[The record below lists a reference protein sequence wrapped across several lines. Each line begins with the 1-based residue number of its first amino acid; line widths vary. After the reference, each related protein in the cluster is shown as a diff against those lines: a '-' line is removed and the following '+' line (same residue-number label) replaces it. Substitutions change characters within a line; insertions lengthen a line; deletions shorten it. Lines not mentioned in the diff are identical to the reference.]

1 MAQEAAA
8 DWTQAAPRRGGLG
21 DDLSRLTRFNEIVAI
36 LLRHNAW
43 GLLRNLMRGAPDR
56 EGREPNPVRLRKLLE
71 ELGPTFI
78 KLGQLL
84 ATRPDLVPKEYV
96 EEFQKLYDQ
105 TPPSPPE
112 EVRRV
117 LREQLGREPEVVF
130 AQFDPVPIAS
140 ASIGQ
145 VHRGI
150 LADGAKVAI
159 KVQHVGIEER
169 MVLDFEILKGL
180 VTFIEKTFAG
190 SRVWQPSDH
199 LEELRLMLERELDY
213 RFEMRTTQRV
223 AENFAG
229 DPTVKIPKMHEE
241 YCGKRVLVM
250 EFIEG
255 VKFTRVGA
263 PEMAGIDRRSVARI
277 LTTAMAKQIFV
288 HRLFHADPS
297 PGNLMIL
304 GSSQVAFL
312 DFGAVGIV
320 TERRARTILQLIT
333 SISRKDAEQTA
344 EAVMDLCDQRAEVD
358 PKRFL
363 QDVERVVDYFER
375 EEISVADPVLMDL
388 IVGLARSH
396 KMLLPP
402 DFALITR
409 ALFQFEGFCRIL
421 DPDFDLVQV
430 LEPFVAQVLWRNI
443 SSPRQQKELIE
454 ETVGELLKFGRT
466 LPHTLNTVLRKIE
479 RNEITTRV
487 ELAGLEGIKSA
498 QGRGVLKTSFTL
510 MMAALIVGL
519 GLVYSSAVPTDR
531 IGQFLFGAAAVL
543 VIWTLVM
550 LLWSEAFKG
559 NRE

>member
-1 MAQEAAA
+1 MP
-8 DWTQAAPRRGGLG
+8 QALQAETT
-21 DDLSRLTRFNEIVAI
+21 RLARFNEVVAI

-43 GLLRNLMRGAPDR
+43 GLLRNLMRGSPDR
-56 EGREPNPVRLRKLLE
+56 EGKEPNPVRLRKLLE

-84 ATRPDLVPKEYV
+84 ATRPDLVPEPYV
-96 EEFQKLYDQ
+96 AEFRKLYDQ
-105 TPPSPPE
+105 TPPDSPEQVRLAMRQEWGKEPE
-112 EVRRV
+112 EV
-117 LREQLGREPEVVF
+117 F
-130 AQFDPVPIAS
+130 ARFDTAPLAS

-145 VHRGI
+145 VHRAV
-150 LADGAKVAI
+150 LHDGTQVAV
-159 KVQHVGIEER
+159 KVQHAGIEAR
-169 MVLDFEILKGL
+169 MVMDFEILRGL
-180 VTFIEKTFAG
+180 VTFIERTFSG

-199 LEELRLMLERELDY
+199 LEELRAMLERELDY
-213 RFEMRTTQRV
+213 RYEMRTTQKV
-223 AENFAG
+223 AENFRG
-229 DPTVKIPKMHEE
+229 DPTVKVPHMHEA

-255 VKFTRVGA
+255 IKFTNADG
-263 PEMAGIDRRSVARI
+263 PELAGIDRRSVARI

-288 HRLFHADPS
+288 DRLFHADPS

-304 GSSQVAFL
+304 GSNQVAFL

-333 SISRKDAEQTA
+333 SISRKDAGSTT
-344 EAVMDLCDQRAEVD
+344 EAILDLCDQRAEVD
-358 PKRFL
+358 MKRFQ
-363 QDVERVVDYFER
+363 QDVERIVDYFER
-375 EEISVADPVLMDL
+375 EEVSVADPVLMDH

-409 ALFQFEGFCRIL
+409 ALFQFEGFCRTL
-421 DPDFDLVQV
+421 DPDFELVAV
-430 LEPFVAQVLWRNI
+430 LEPFVAQVLWRNAA
-443 SSPRQQKELIE
+443 SPAA
-454 ETVGELLKFGRT
+454 TGELVEQTLGEILKFGRT

-519 GLVYSSAVPTDR
+519 GLVYSSTVPAER
-531 IGQFLFGAAAVL
+531 VGQFLFGAAAIL
-543 VIWTLVM
+543 VAWTLVM
-550 LLWSEAFKG
+550 ILWSEAFKG

>member
-1 MAQEAAA
+1 MAQQAAV
-8 DWTQAAPRRGGLG
+8 DWRQAAPRRGMAQDLG
-21 DDLSRLTRFNEIVAI
+21 RLARFNEIVAI

-43 GLLRNLMRGAPDR
+43 GLLRNLMRGAEDR
-56 EGREPNPVRLRKLLE
+56 EDREPNAVRLRKLLE

-84 ATRPDLVPKEYV
+84 ATRPDLVPQQYV
-96 EEFQKLYDQ
+96 EEFGKLYDQ

-117 LREQLGREPEVVF
+117 LREELGREVEEVF
-130 AQFDPVPIAS
+130 AQFDPVPLAS

-145 VHRGI
+145 VHRAT
-150 LADGAKVAI
+150 LADGTRVAV
-159 KVQHVGIEER
+159 KVQHVGIEAR
-169 MVLDFEILKGL
+169 MVLDFEILRGL

-199 LEELRLMLERELDY
+199 LEELRQMLERELDY
-213 RFEMRTTQRV
+213 RYEMRTTQRV
-223 AENFAG
+223 AEDFRG
-229 DPTVKIPKMHEE
+229 DPTVKIPRMHPEH
-241 YCGKRVLVM
+241 CGKRVLVM
-250 EFIEG
+250 EFIDG
-255 VKFTRVGA
+255 TKLTRA
-263 PEMAGIDRRSVARI
+263 PDLAGIDRRAVARA

-297 PGNLMIL
+297 PGNLMVI
-304 GSSQVAFL
+304 GTSQVAFL
-312 DFGAVGIV
+312 DFGAVGVV

-333 SISRKDAEQTA
+333 SISRKDPESAA
-344 EAVMDLCDQRAEVD
+344 EAIMDLCDQRAEVD
-358 PKRFL
+358 PRRFL
-363 QDVERVVDYFER
+363 QDVERIVDHFER
-375 EEISVADPVLMDL
+375 EEVSVADPVLMDR

-409 ALFQFEGFCRIL
+409 ALFQFEGFCRVL
-421 DPDFDLVQV
+421 DPDFDLVEV
-430 LEPFVAQVLWRNI
+430 LQPFVAQVLWRDL
-443 SSPRQQKELIE
+443 SSPRLQKELVE

-479 RNEITTRV
+479 RNEVTTRW
-487 ELAGLEGIKSA
+487 ELVGLEGIKSA

-519 GLVYSSAVPTDR
+519 ALVYASPAPAARV
-531 IGQFLFGAAAVL
+531 GQFLFGAAAVL
-543 VIWTLVM
+543 AVWTLVM

>member
-1 MAQEAAA
+1 MARQEAEGDWAA
-8 DWTQAAPRRGGLG
+8 AAPRTGVAADLG
-21 DDLSRLTRFNEIVAI
+21 RLARFNEIVAI

-43 GLLRNLMRGAPDR
+43 GLLRNLMRGTQDK
-56 EGREPNPVRLRKLLE
+56 EGREPNAVRLRKLLE

-117 LREQLGREPEVVF
+117 LVEEWGRAPEEVF
-130 AQFDPVPIAS
+130 AQFDPAPLAS

-145 VHRGI
+145 VHRGV
-150 LADGAKVAI
+150 LQDGTKVAI

-213 RFEMRTTQRV
+213 RYEMRTTQRV

-229 DPTVKIPKMHEE
+229 DPTVKIPRMQEA

-250 EFIEG
+250 EFIDG
-255 VKFTRVGA
+255 VKFTRAAG

-288 HRLFHADPS
+288 DRLFHADPS
-297 PGNLMIL
+297 PGNLLVL

-312 DFGAVGIV
+312 DFGAVGMV

-363 QDVERVVDYFER
+363 QDVERIVDYFER
-375 EEISVADPVLMDL
+375 EEVSVADPVLMDH

-396 KMLLPP
+396 RMLLPP

-409 ALFQFEGFCRIL
+409 ALFQFEGFCRQL
-421 DPDFDLVQV
+421 DPDFDLVTV
-430 LEPFVAQVLWRNI
+430 LEPFVAQVLWRTI

-498 QGRGVLKTSFTL
+498 QGRGVLKTSFTV
-510 MMAALIVGL
+510 MMAAMVIGL
-519 GLVYSSAVPTDR
+519 GLVYSSAVPSER
-531 IGQFLFGAAAVL
+531 VGQFLFGATAVFVL
-543 VIWTLVM
+543 WILVM
-550 LLWSEAFKG
+550 LLWSESFKG

>member
-1 MAQEAAA
+1 
-8 DWTQAAPRRGGLG
+8 
-21 DDLSRLTRFNEIVAI
+21 
-36 LLRHNAW
+36 
-43 GLLRNLMRGAPDR
+43 
-56 EGREPNPVRLRKLLE
+56 
-71 ELGPTFI
+71 
-78 KLGQLL
+78 QLL

-117 LREQLGREPEVVF
+117 LREQLGRGPEAVF

-229 DPTVKIPKMHEE
+229 DPTVKIPRMHEE

-333 SISRKDAEQTA
+333 AISRKDAEQTA

>member
-1 MAQEAAA
+1 MEQEAAA

-21 DDLSRLTRFNEIVAI
+21 EDLGRLTRFNEIVAI
-36 LLRHNAW
+36 LLRHNAF
-43 GLLRNLMRGAPDR
+43 GLLRTLMRGAEDR
-56 EGREPNPVRLRKLLE
+56 EGREPNAVRLRKLLE

-84 ATRPDLVPKEYV
+84 ATRPDLVPKSYV
-96 EEFQKLYDQ
+96 EEFGKLYDQ

-117 LREQLGREPEVVF
+117 LRAEWGRGPEEVF

-145 VHRGI
+145 VHRGV
-150 LADGAKVAI
+150 LADGTRVAI

-229 DPTVKIPKMHEE
+229 DATVKIPHMHEA

-250 EFIEG
+250 EFIDG
-255 VKFTRVGA
+255 IKFTRVGA

-288 HRLFHADPS
+288 DRLFHADPS
-297 PGNLMIL
+297 PGNLLVI

-333 SISRKDAEQTA
+333 SISRKDAESTA

-375 EEISVADPVLMDL
+375 EEVSVADPVLMDL

-421 DPDFDLVQV
+421 DPEFDLVTV
-430 LEPFVAQVLWRNI
+430 LEPFVATVLWRTI

-498 QGRGVLKTSFTL
+498 QGRGVLKTSFTM
-510 MMAALIVGL
+510 MMAALLIGL

-531 IGQFLFGAAAVL
+531 IGQFLFGAAAVM